1 VSHNLIQEL
10 EARHGA
16 IKVSEL
22 TELLGVDDK
31 HIYRMA
37 ARGQLPSF
45 RVGGAVR
52 FDPQEVANW
61 LRLAA
66 EVWPSAALCQK
77 RTTRGAATDPW
88 GIECRLDSP
97 SAPNGEMLPSVRK
110 PYWDLRTWM
119 SALPCY
125 RHCKD
130 AAMTSQTLADFRFG
144 LTPRI
149 RARGHLRLLPE
160 SFMPAKWQPPVQR
173 GKPQWIPLATRAS
186 TSPR

>member
-1 VSHNLIQEL
+1 MSHNLIQEL

-125 RHCKD
+125 RQLRFLNLVARCGQQDLRQRPEHQARCSTPVG
-130 AAMTSQTLADFRFG
+130 AADVDRVT
-144 LTPRI
+144 
-149 RARGHLRLLPE
+149 
-160 SFMPAKWQPPVQR
+160 
-173 GKPQWIPLATRAS
+173 
-186 TSPR
+186 